1 MLTNDTTRDV
11 KAGANAA
18 RLSIAIVSTH
28 WHREIVATMEHH
40 AINKLKENGIPET
53 AISRITVPGAFEI
66 PPVVSQLC
74 KNQKHD
80 AVIALGCIIRGQTP
94 HFDFVAA
101 PVAHALQMIQVEHG
115 IPVIFG
121 VLTTDTVQQAI
132 ERSNGQHGNKG
143 IDCANAAIEMA
154 LLLASLSTL

>member
-1 MLTNDTTRDV
+1 MITNDTNLNV
-11 KAGANAA
+11 KTFTNAA
-18 RLSIAIVSTH
+18 HLSIAIVSTH
-28 WHREIVATMEHH
+28 WHRDIVATMEHH
-40 AINKLKENGIPET
+40 AISRLKESGIPEA
-53 AISRITVPGAFEI
+53 AISCITVPGAFEI
-66 PPVVSQLC
+66 PPVVAQLC
-74 KNQKHD
+74 RNRKHD
-80 AVIALGCIIRGQTP
+80 AVIALGCVIRGQTP

-143 IDCANAAIEMA
+143 VDCANAAIEMA
-154 LLLASLSTL
+154 LLLASLTAL